1 VREVRQQIEQEGRAN
16 LQTLVSTLSV
26 RNMAQACELVIC
38 ACLNRNETRSAHYR
52 LDHPQT
58 DASLSHSFVVRRSA
72 QGQPAFER
80 FVY

>member
-1 VREVRQQIEQEGRAN
+1 
-16 LQTLVSTLSV
+16 
-26 RNMAQACELVIC
+26 VIA
-38 ACLNRNETRSAHYR
+38 ACLNRQETRSAHYR

-58 DASLSHSFVVRRSA
+58 DASLVHSFVVTRSA